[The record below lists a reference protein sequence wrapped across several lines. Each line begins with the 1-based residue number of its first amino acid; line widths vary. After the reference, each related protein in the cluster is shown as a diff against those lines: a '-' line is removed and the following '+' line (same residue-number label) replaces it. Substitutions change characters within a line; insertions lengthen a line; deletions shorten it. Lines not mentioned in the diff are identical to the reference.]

1 SEPPSCLPPHG
12 NEKPEA
18 ESPVKAVRRRFAP
31 PVPCVAALEE
41 LNGRFRQLC
50 RDELGRTVRSL
61 SGAFAIG
68 DRFAEDRAAAGP
80 LPRHGFDPCV
90 ESPAVVAGKD
100 QTVAFDGNRY
110 SIPRPYA
117 FQVATVQGYVDRVA
131 WAPRGTEI

>member
-1 SEPPSCLPPHG
+1 QD
-12 NEKPEA
+12 
-18 ESPVKAVRRRFAP
+18 SPTVRGPGRARRGVPAT
-31 PVPCVAALEE
+31 PVPWTPDRESC
-41 LNGRFRQLC
+41 NGRSRQLC